1 MNTFKELIDSV
12 LSRVG
17 EDTAN
22 PDTEILPVIKDA
34 INQAYLI
41 LRSTV
46 AAQTNTLTKDYAD
59 QITLENNVGIIVDIV
74 HSTDGRLGLRE
85 YNRAA
90 DMLYIFSPLNDGT
103 LTIRYIVL
111 PNRLV
116 EDSDPVDLNPL
127 YIPALVAYGAYAY
140 QLHRRKYAAAQLLLS
155 EYQSYLGR
163 QTPVEE

>member
-1 MNTFKELIDSV
+1 MQ
-12 LSRVG
+12 
-17 EDTAN
+17 
-22 PDTEILPVIKDA
+22 IKNY
-34 INQAYLI
+34 I
-41 LRSTV
+41 
-46 AAQTNTLTKDYAD
+46 
-59 QITLENNVGIIVDIV
+59 ENNVGIIVDIV

-127 YIPALVAYGAYAY
+127 LHSCISSIWCICLSVTQKEIRCRTAFIIGIPELSW
-140 QLHRRKYAAAQLLLS
+140 QTNTRR
-155 EYQSYLGR
+155 R
-163 QTPVEE
+163 MRW

>member
-1 MNTFKELIDSV
+1 MIRPIDRELEQEFWVMAEQINQRLQRRKRKGARIPCWCVEVKVKMNTFKELSDSV

-59 QITLENNVGIIVDIV
+59 QK
-74 HSTDGRLGLRE
+74 
-85 YNRAA
+85 
-90 DMLYIFSPLNDGT
+90 
-103 LTIRYIVL
+103 
-111 PNRLV
+111 
-116 EDSDPVDLNPL
+116 
-127 YIPALVAYGAYAY
+127 
-140 QLHRRKYAAAQLLLS
+140 LH
-155 EYQSYLGR
+155 
-163 QTPVEE
+163 